1 MNKQNWFSR
10 IFSFSRNSLRNSF
23 AQYTLLLTLR
33 GHGVGWLLG
42 HGVSVDVDYIDM
54 MSAYSL
60 DYAETCPLCHW
71 LHALTW
77 LVCYFTLIWILF
89 KNCFS
94 AKTSRT
100 HMNFELRIRKS
111 LRKRKS
117 SRNCICL
124 AIRMF
129 WAKNLGKKSR
139 KVIIFWLSLGIY
151 ILSRDFSVFCSTA
164 SKFSP

>member
-23 AQYTLLLTLR
+23 AEYTLLLTLR
-33 GHGVGWLLG
+33 GHGVGVVVGYLDT
-42 HGVSVDVDYIDM
+42 VSALMLTTSTWCPHTHWTSRKRARFVIDCM
-54 MSAYSL
+54 
-60 DYAETCPLCHW
+60 
-71 LHALTW
+71 

-100 HMNFELRIRKS
+100 HMNFKLRNRKS

-117 SRNCICL
+117 SRHCICL
-124 AIRMF
+124 AIRVF
-129 WAKNLGKKSR
+129 WAKNWGKKSR
-139 KVIIFWLSLGIY
+139 KVIIFWLSLGKY